1 MALRERISSPLEAGP
16 SLLDAHHIAPHLL
29 PVLEYTSGRLARK
42 SIHLTLIIVK
52 RDYQLLNSPIS
63 SASCS
68 SSSSSSSSPFSP
80 QQQQQQS
87 CSTPGTPD
95 SPPPPL
101 TGGSSSSS
109 SSSPARRLAFSSLKH
124 LMRSASQHV
133 VGSSPRS
140 AAGPPSSTYPST
152 EPASSPRF
160 RWPLSPAFP
169 SSPPPMTPST
179 TSSSLT
185 TTESNG
191 STASNNSSTGSL
203 RCFHSGDLSPRTD
216 KILKSTLIKAG
227 NKFGVGSGWLVPLTS
242 PSTRDLTT
250 QLYHSSVVQNEVLF
264 SSDGLSLLT
273 LDRLYSIKS
282 ALSSY
287 SKSNSPLRL
296 EDAVDELRR
305 YVLANNGG
313 KVTRADLVRSYD
325 WLGVSASAIG
335 DLDRMY
341 RRAYGGPEL
350 VGGIAGMPSSSSS
363 SSSAAAAADRPPKPP
378 FVLHLPPKNRF
389 LVDDWEDGSL
399 SPSSTILDD
408 GIVKVAMTAVKF
420 SRPPTPRRIGPPLK
434 LQTDFSPKSRSPVE
448 PDKKP
453 PEVPKIEE
461 PEEEAH
467 TARPVDRSV
476 ASMWNTRFTID
487 QMLSPSTNT
496 DLQPH
501 SPAIGPI
508 TPHGYDDISPVTRG
522 EWGFLM
528 GGNGL
533 NIGKTAAVETF

>member
-63 SASCS
+63 SP
-68 SSSSSSSSPFSP
+68 SSSSSSSP
-80 QQQQQQS
+80 QQQ
-87 CSTPGTPD
+87 
-95 SPPPPL
+95 L
-101 TGGSSSSS
+101 
-109 SSSPARRLAFSSLKH
+109 PARLAFSSLKH

-133 VGSSPRS
+133 VGSPRS
-140 AAGPPSSTYPST
+140 AGGSPASSSSSYPCT

-179 TSSSLT
+179 TSSLT

-191 STASNNSSTGSL
+191 STMTSNSAGL
-203 RCFHSGDLSPRTD
+203 RCFHSGDLSPRTE
-216 KILKSTLIKAG
+216 KVLKSTLIKAG

-287 SKSNSPLRL
+287 SKSNSPPRL

-305 YVLANNGG
+305 YVLATNGA
-313 KVTRADLVRSYD
+313 KVPRADLVRSYD
-325 WLGVSASAIG
+325 WLGVSASAIA

-341 RRAYGGPEL
+341 RRAYGGPDR
-350 VGGIAGMPSSSSS
+350 VGGIAGMPSSS
-363 SSSAAAAADRPPKPP
+363 
-378 FVLHLPPKNRF
+378 F
-389 LVDDWEDGSL
+389 L

-434 LQTDFSPKSRSPVE
+434 LQTDFSPKPTSPVE
-448 PDKKP
+448 PDKP
-453 PEVPKIEE
+453 AEVPKIEE
-461 PEEEAH
+461 PDEQVH
-467 TARPVDRSV
+467 TARPVDRSM
-476 ASMWNTRFTID
+476 ASVWNTRFTID
-487 QMLSPSTNT
+487 QMLSPNSNT

-501 SPAIGPI
+501 SPAIGPM

>member
-63 SASCS
+63 SS
-68 SSSSSSSSPFSP
+68 SSSSSSSPPFSP
-80 QQQQQQS
+80 QQQQQQQQQQH
-87 CSTPGTPD
+87 
-95 SPPPPL
+95 
-101 TGGSSSSS
+101 
-109 SSSPARRLAFSSLKH
+109 LKH

-160 RWPLSPAFP
+160 WWPLSPAFP

-179 TSSSLT
+179 TTTTSSLT

-191 STASNNSSTGSL
+191 STASNNSSSTGSL

-313 KVTRADLVRSYD
+313 KVTRADLLRSYD

-350 VGGIAGMPSSSSS
+350 VGGITGMPSSSSS
-363 SSSAAAAADRPPKPP
+363 
-378 FVLHLPPKNRF
+378 
-389 LVDDWEDGSL
+389 SL

-408 GIVKVAMTAVKF
+408 GIVNVAMTAVKF

-501 SPAIGPI
+501 SPAIGPM

>member
-63 SASCS
+63 SP
-68 SSSSSSSSPFSP
+68 SSSSSSSP
-80 QQQQQQS
+80 QQQLSS

-95 SPPPPL
+95 SPPPL
-101 TGGSSSSS
+101 TGGSSS
-109 SSSPARRLAFSSLKH
+109 PARLAFSSLKH

-133 VGSSPRS
+133 VGSPRS
-140 AAGPPSSTYPST
+140 AGGSPASSSSSYPCT

-179 TSSSLT
+179 TSSLT

-191 STASNNSSTGSL
+191 STMTSNSAGL
-203 RCFHSGDLSPRTD
+203 RCFHSGDLSPRTE
-216 KILKSTLIKAG
+216 KVLKSTLIKAG

-287 SKSNSPLRL
+287 SKSNSPPRL

-305 YVLANNGG
+305 YVLATNGA
-313 KVTRADLVRSYD
+313 KVPRADLVRSYD
-325 WLGVSASAIG
+325 WLGVSASAIA

-341 RRAYGGPEL
+341 RRAYGGPDR
-350 VGGIAGMPSSSSS
+350 VGGIAGMPSSSLSS
-363 SSSAAAAADRPPKPP
+363 DRPPPQPPRPP
-378 FVLHLPPKNRF
+378 FVLHLPPRNR
-389 LVDDWEDGSL
+389 LVVADDWEDGSL

-434 LQTDFSPKSRSPVE
+434 LQTDFSPKPTSPVE
-448 PDKKP
+448 PDKP
-453 PEVPKIEE
+453 AEVPKIEE
-461 PEEEAH
+461 PDEQVH
-467 TARPVDRSV
+467 TARPVDRSM
-476 ASMWNTRFTID
+476 ASVWNTRFTID
-487 QMLSPSTNT
+487 QMLSPNSNT

-501 SPAIGPI
+501 SPAIGPM

>member
-63 SASCS
+63 SS
-68 SSSSSSSSPFSP
+68 SSSSSSSPSSSSPFSP
-80 QQQQQQS
+80 QQQQQQLS

-95 SPPPPL
+95 SPPPL
-101 TGGSSSSS
+101 TGGSSS
-109 SSSPARRLAFSSLKH
+109 PARLAFSSLKH

-133 VGSSPRS
+133 VGSPRS
-140 AAGPPSSTYPST
+140 AGGPPSSSSAYPST

-179 TSSSLT
+179 TSSLT

-191 STASNNSSTGSL
+191 STASNSTGL
-203 RCFHSGDLSPRTD
+203 RCFHSGDLSPRTE
-216 KILKSTLIKAG
+216 KVLKSTLIKAG

-305 YVLANNGG
+305 YVLATNGC

-341 RRAYGGPEL
+341 RRAYGGPDL
-350 VGGIAGMPSSSSS
+350 IGGIAGMPSSSSS
-363 SSSAAAAADRPPKPP
+363 SDRPPKPP

-389 LVDDWEDGSL
+389 VDDWEDGSL

-408 GIVKVAMTAVKF
+408 GIVRVAMTAVKF

-448 PDKKP
+448 PDKP
-453 PEVPKIEE
+453 AEIPKIEE
-461 PEEEAH
+461 PEEEEVH
-467 TARPVDRSV
+467 TARPVDRSM
-476 ASMWNTRFTID
+476 ASMWNARFTID
-487 QMLSPSTNT
+487 QMLSPNTNA

-501 SPAIGPI
+501 SPAIGPM